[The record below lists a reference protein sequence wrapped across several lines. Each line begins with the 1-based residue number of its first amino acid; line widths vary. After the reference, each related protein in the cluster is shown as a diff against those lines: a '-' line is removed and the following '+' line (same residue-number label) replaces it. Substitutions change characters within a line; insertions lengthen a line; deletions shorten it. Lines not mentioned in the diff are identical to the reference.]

1 MNSKLSSTVEVIPA
15 ESEKLPQSSQ
25 GKSVQRRIFLEFLV
39 WGSVFFLFRLA
50 VQMFSKCGHFYR
62 DEVTFIEAG
71 LRMPASGFNSGDYI
85 HGPILSYLLFA
96 ADLVVFAF
104 KSLFRQVG
112 GADDFVRW
120 YVEHPESLGEAGR
133 LVMSIGGAALIVVT
147 MTLARSTSGSLQ
159 HARVAALM
167 LLSMPLFHHTS
178 WFIKEDM
185 WAALL
190 GAGAAVVAY
199 RRRSAG
205 WTGLLWGA
213 AIAAK
218 YTAVALGPAL
228 LLILIDGNYD
238 FALWKSW
245 LRKGALL
252 AGAAILG
259 FVALNPYTLINLP
272 SFRNQL
278 EVINTQY
285 IRGSVLGGVSAPP
298 YLASRL
304 LTEFL
309 PFDIGILVVLSICG
323 GLILGR
329 FKSVRHH
336 LPIFLACATV
346 VSMVAVSRAGFPR
359 TLALA
364 LPWLAVLAGA
374 TYHAGVRS
382 RFRFALI
389 PSLSIA
395 ILLQVAGYYRYVTAP
410 HTAELA
416 RQYVEESI
424 PNDAIVLMEDVHDH
438 ATDCAP
444 ALRQNFS
451 GLKAE
456 QADIASR
463 NGVGRLNQMRQ
474 SIASKFPAGRF
485 EIIGV
490 KDYSSEGAGYLNQ
503 ADVLITCKWPSIF
516 PENRQANQPEDPRLS
531 PISSYQLGRQLFL
544 EDAERTGFHPIATFE
559 PTLVARW
566 SFIDRPDPRVLSP
579 LSLFSP
585 RQVLTGPDIAVYSRR
600 VELRDISKTAVTLKS
615 NGAGE
620 Q

>member
-1 MNSKLSSTVEVIPA
+1 MISKLASTVEVISP
-15 ESEKLPQSSQ
+15 ESEKLPQSSE
-25 GKSVQRRIFLEFLV
+25 GTSANRRIFLEFLV
-39 WGSVFFLFRLA
+39 WGGVFFLFRLA
-50 VQMFSKCGHFYR
+50 VQMLSKSGHFYR

-96 ADLVVFAF
+96 ADSVVFAF
-104 KSLFRQVG
+104 KTVFRQVG

-133 LVMSIGGAALIVVT
+133 LVMSLGGAALIVVT
-147 MTLARSTSGSLQ
+147 MTLARSISGSLH

-178 WFIKEDM
+178 WFIKEDI
-185 WAALL
+185 WAGLL
-190 GAGAAVVAY
+190 AAGAAVVAY
-199 RRRSAG
+199 RRRSAL

-218 YTAVALGPAL
+218 YTAIALGPAL
-228 LLILIDGNYD
+228 LLILIEGNYD
-238 FALWKSW
+238 VSLWKSW
-245 LRKGALL
+245 LRKGAWL
-252 AGAAILG
+252 AGASILA
-259 FVALNPYTLINLP
+259 FVVLNPYTLINLP
-272 SFRNQL
+272 SFVNQI
-278 EVINTQY
+278 EAINTQY
-285 IRGSVLGGVSAPP
+285 LRGAVLSGSAPP

-309 PFDIGILVVLSICG
+309 PFDIGILAVVSICG
-323 GLILGR
+323 GLIFAR
-329 FKSVRHH
+329 FKTVRHH
-336 LPIFLACATV
+336 LPVFLACATV
-346 VSMVAVSRAGFPR
+346 MLMVAISRAGFPR

-374 TYHAGVRS
+374 TYQTGVRS

-389 PSLSIA
+389 PALSVA
-395 ILLQVAGYYRYVTAP
+395 ILLQAASYYRYVTAP

-416 RQYVEESI
+416 RAYVEETI

-444 ALRQNFS
+444 ALRQNIS

-456 QADIASR
+456 QADIESR
-463 NGVGRLNQMRQ
+463 NAVGRLNQMRQ

-485 EIIGV
+485 EILGV
-490 KDYSSEGAGYLNQ
+490 KDYSSDGAGYLNQ
-503 ADVLITCKWPSIF
+503 ADALITCKWPSIF
-516 PENRQANQPEDPRLS
+516 PENRQANLPDDPRLS
-531 PISSYQLGRQLFL
+531 PIASYQHDRQLFL
-544 EDAERTGFHPIATFE
+544 EDAERTGFRIAARFE

-566 SFIDRPDPRVLSP
+566 SFIDRPDPKVLSP
-579 LSLFSP
+579 LAFITN
-585 RQVLTGPDIAVYSRR
+585 RQVVTGPEIAIYRR
-600 VELRDISKTAVTLKS
+600 PAELRGGNAATLQPKSKDE
-615 NGAGE
+615 GE

>member
-1 MNSKLSSTVEVIPA
+1 MNSKLASTVEVISV
-15 ESEKLPQSSQ
+15 ESEELPQSSQ
-25 GKSVQRRIFLEFLV
+25 GTSANRRIFLEFLV
-39 WGSVFFLFRLA
+39 WGGVFFLFRLA
-50 VQMFSKCGHFYR
+50 VQMLSKSGHFYR
-62 DEVTFIEAG
+62 DEITFIEAG

-96 ADLVVFAF
+96 ADSVVFAF
-104 KSLFRQVG
+104 KTVFRQVG

-147 MTLARSTSGSLQ
+147 MALARSISGSLQ

-167 LLSMPLFHHTS
+167 LLSIPLFHHTS

-190 GAGAAVVAY
+190 AAGAAVVAY
-199 RRRSAG
+199 RKRSAG

-228 LLILIDGNYD
+228 LLILIEGNYD
-238 FALWKSW
+238 FSLWKSW
-245 LRKGALL
+245 LRKGAWL
-252 AGAAILG
+252 AGASILA
-259 FVALNPYTLINLP
+259 FVVLNPYTLINLS
-272 SFRNQL
+272 SFRNQI

-285 IRGSVLGGVSAPP
+285 LRGAVLSGLSAPP

-309 PFDIGILVVLSICG
+309 PFDIGILAVVSICG
-323 GLILGR
+323 GLIFGR
-329 FKSVRHH
+329 FKTVRPH
-336 LPIFLACATV
+336 LPIFLASATV
-346 VSMVAVSRAGFPR
+346 MLMVAISRAGFPR
-359 TLALA
+359 TLALS
-364 LPWLAVLAGA
+364 LPWLAVLASA
-374 TYHAGVRS
+374 AYQTLLRS
-382 RFRFALI
+382 RFRWALI
-389 PSLSIA
+389 ATLGVA
-395 ILLQVAGYYRYVTAP
+395 IFLQVASFYRYVTAP

-416 RQYVEESI
+416 RAYVEESI
-424 PNDAIVLMEDVHDH
+424 PNDAIILMEDVHDH

-444 ALRQNFS
+444 ALRQNIS

-463 NGVGRLNQMRQ
+463 NAVGRLNQMRQ
-474 SIASKFPAGRF
+474 SIAGKSPAGRF
-485 EIIGV
+485 EILGV

-516 PENRQANQPEDPRLS
+516 PENRQANLPEDSRLS
-531 PISSYQLGRQLFL
+531 PIASYQHDRQLFL
-544 EDAERTGFHPIATFE
+544 EDAERAGFRRLATFE

-566 SFIDRPDPRVLSP
+566 SFIDRPDPGVLSP

-585 RQVLTGPDIAVYSRR
+585 RQVVTGPEIAVYSRR
-600 VELRDISKTAVTLKS
+600 VEARDIRKTALTLKS